1 VAFTDSFLYK
11 NDQLDS
17 LSSWLLRLLI
27 FIGVISSIG
36 ISSILSIKY
45 VTAENAIIGTQNTVK
60 SPAGDMTFCHG
71 NIIYPQTICRGSN
84 QNDTIIAPVGGGTI
98 YAFGGDDKIQGL
110 LGSGVVYGMD
120 GNDAIRGGNT
130 SDVMFGNNGDDI
142 LAAGLGQ
149 NFLTGG
155 GGSML
160 SGGEGNDL
168 LIGGGGHDVFIG
180 GPGHDKFDCKGASDL
195 ILDFNPE
202 EDVASNNC
210 IIAT

>member
-1 VAFTDSFLYK
+1 MSFTDSFLYK
-11 NDQLDS
+11 NDQLDL
-17 LSSWLLRLLI
+17 LSSYLFQMLVFFGFMAL
-27 FIGVISSIG
+27 FCT
-36 ISSILSIKY
+36 SSILSIKN
-45 VTAENAIIGTQNTVK
+45 VTAENDTIGTENTVI
-60 SPAGDMTFCHG
+60 SPAGEMTFCHG
-71 NIIYPQTICRGSN
+71 NIIYPPTICRGSN

-98 YAFGGDDKIQGL
+98 YGFGGDDKIQGL
-110 LGSGVVYGMD
+110 LGSGVIYGMD

-142 LAAGLGQ
+142 LAAGLGP

-168 LIGGGGHDVFIG
+168 LIGGGGNDVFIG
-180 GPGHDKFDCKGASDL
+180 GPGHDKFECKGKSDL

-202 EDVASNNC
+202 EDIASNNC
-210 IIAT
+210 ILAM